1 MHFGKSTHV
10 PETVSQNLGVYA
22 LLQSPSPAARPPP
35 LAPAPRSLSISRG
48 PQQVRKPRSRCR
60 LQGPSRGR
68 PLPAAAPERAG
79 GEGASAPAARQPP
92 PAGTRPP
99 RPRPRPRAGDVSSG
113 GARAGA
119 EVSKQQFP
127 RACCDTCD
135 TLLFARPSSHT
146 SFHGKN
152 GFLFLCSGLPF
163 LLCPRLA
170 SGREAPCRNP
180 SPPPQADLQ
189 GRFFTLRVA
198 KSGSTGAGGGCRT
211 RRCLGHGPI
220 KPGCLGRGSREGSCG
235 GAELCQDHGSISFWP
250 CCFLLRRVA
259 WPSEDLSFEAGLL
272 PLSSAVN
279 LGRRFL
285 IPLPLHVRVYMQ
297 NEDTMSLNHP
307 QLYEPCSRSSHASF
321 QGFQLTPPPHP
332 CLTPLTSHSSPSDW
346 EVSFKPSGLKKN
358 RNVSDPSTFTVKI
371 LPRVPP
377 KMPK

>member
-79 GEGASAPAARQPP
+79 GEGASAPAARQPR
-92 PAGTRPP
+92 PAGTRP
-99 RPRPRPRAGDVSSG
+99 PRPRPRAGDVSSG

-198 KSGSTGAGGGCRT
+198 KSGSTGAGGG
-211 RRCLGHGPI
+211 
-220 KPGCLGRGSREGSCG
+220 
-235 GAELCQDHGSISFWP
+235 
-250 CCFLLRRVA
+250 V
-259 WPSEDLSFEAGLL
+259 
-272 PLSSAVN
+272 
-279 LGRRFL
+279 
-285 IPLPLHVRVYMQ
+285 
-297 NEDTMSLNHP
+297 
-307 QLYEPCSRSSHASF
+307 
-321 QGFQLTPPPHP
+321 
-332 CLTPLTSHSSPSDW
+332 
-346 EVSFKPSGLKKN
+346 
-358 RNVSDPSTFTVKI
+358 
-371 LPRVPP
+371 
-377 KMPK
+377 